1 MNMTMAN
8 ASREQPPCRAH
19 GFTLIELMI
28 VVVIIAILAAIAIPG
43 YRNHVLR
50 THRTDGKDLLLR
62 LAMAQER
69 YYTANNRYTATFA
82 DLAQASSSEHGYYVA
97 QIATARSS
105 LAYTLTAVPQT
116 DQASDACGDLTLDN
130 TGVKAYSGNTGNGPC
145 W

>member
-1 MNMTMAN
+1 MLLVAAYT
-8 ASREQPPCRAH
+8 RRARTR

-43 YRNHVLR
+43 YRNYVLR

-82 DLAQASSSEHGYYVA
+82 DLAQSSSSEHGYYVA
-97 QIATARSS
+97 QIATTSSS
-105 LAYTLTAVPQT
+105 LAYTLTAVPQA
-116 DQASDACGDLTLDN
+116 DQVNDACADLTLDN
-130 TGVKAYSGNTGNGPC
+130 TGVKAYSGNASNGAC

>member
-1 MNMTMAN
+1 MSMTMAN

-28 VVVIIAILAAIAIPG
+28 VVVIIAIPG

-50 THRTDGKDLLLR
+50 TNRTDGKDLLLR